1 MITIASFSLMIL
13 LFAAFAAGA
22 VAGTVVAANL
32 WERHR
37 TAKEA
42 HRMLKDCRNRTN
54 QAMLIVMAKLRKS
67 SPSELGE
74 AVKELRRAI
83 QERNSEPIEKSEE
96 RHA

>member
-1 MITIASFSLMIL
+1 
-13 LFAAFAAGA
+13 
-22 VAGTVVAANL
+22 
-32 WERHR
+32 
-37 TAKEA
+37 
-42 HRMLKDCRNRTN
+42 MLKDCRNRTN